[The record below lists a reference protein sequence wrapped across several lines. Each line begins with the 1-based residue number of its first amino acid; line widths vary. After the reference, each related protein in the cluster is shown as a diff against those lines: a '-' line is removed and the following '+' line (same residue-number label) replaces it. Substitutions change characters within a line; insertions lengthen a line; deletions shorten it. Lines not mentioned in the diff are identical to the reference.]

1 MFIEAP
7 EPSGE
12 TERVY
17 RASAESQ
24 GFVMNLTRAWAWRT
38 DVFDGFAALRNQLTN
53 NSTLSKRDQAVIVC
67 ATAAQLGDSY
77 CCFAWGRTLVQE
89 GGPESAAAIIKATD
103 SEALTQRDRALAAW
117 SRKVAAAPNA
127 TTETDIESL
136 RKAGF
141 SERDIF
147 EATAFIA
154 FRLAFSMVNDALGV
168 QPDWQLAETA
178 HPAVRQAITF
188 GRVPAAKAN

>member
-7 EPSGE
+7 PPSGE

-17 RASAESQ
+17 KSSADAQ
-24 GFVMNLTRAWAWRT
+24 GFVMNLTRAWAWRP
-38 DVFDGFAALRNQLTN
+38 DVFEGFAALRNQLTN
-53 NSTLSKRDQAVIVC
+53 ASTLSRRDQAVIVC

-77 CCFAWGRTLVQE
+77 CCYAWGRTLVQE

-103 SEALTQRDRALAAW
+103 SDALTRRDRALAAW
-117 SRKVAAAPNA
+117 ARKVAAAPNA
-127 TTETDIESL
+127 TSDADVESL
-136 RKAGF
+136 RQEGF

-178 HPAVRQAITF
+178 HPAVGQAITF
-188 GRVPAAKAN
+188 GRAAAAKAT

>member
-7 EPSGE
+7 PPSGE

-17 RASAESQ
+17 KSSADSQ
-24 GFVMNLTRAWAWRT
+24 GFVMNLTRAWAWRP
-38 DVFDGFAALRNQLTN
+38 DVFEGFAALRNQLTN
-53 NSTLSKRDQAVIVC
+53 ASTLSRRDQAVIVC

-77 CCFAWGRTLVQE
+77 CCYAWGRTLVQE

-103 SEALTQRDRALAAW
+103 SDALTRRDRALAAW
-117 SRKVAAAPNA
+117 ARKVAAAPNA
-127 TTETDIESL
+127 TSDADVESL
-136 RKAGF
+136 RQEGF

-178 HPAVRQAITF
+178 HPAVGQAITF
-188 GRVPAAKAN
+188 GRAAAAKAT